1 MEKPI
6 GAEQRLLELGREAL
20 ARGGIR
26 GLRVRRLCEEA
37 GVSPGTFTSYF
48 RTKRVFADRLLELW
62 YEELKSA
69 VSAQRVQGGSAFERL
84 RAELMAALHFAA
96 ANVGILLQIAQDI
109 GAGEA
114 SARAL
119 VPLAQLN
126 HIAWLRQDIREAQ
139 AEGDIIP
146 GEPWDLLIYIIGAV
160 NMPIAVSR
168 MVNVPALQGFL
179 APSVSEEAC
188 RQRLDWALEGIR
200 VKGGAA

>member
-1 MEKPI
+1 MEKSI

-37 GVSPGTFTSYF
+37 GVSPGTFTSF
-48 RTKRVFADRLLELW
+48 FGTKRAFADRLLEQW

-69 VSAQRVQGGSAFERL
+69 ISAQREQGGTAYERL
-84 RAELMAALHFAA
+84 RAELKAGLRFAA

-126 HIAWLRQDIREAQ
+126 HLAWLRQDILDAQ
-139 AEGDIIP
+139 TEGDIIS
-146 GEPWDLLIYIIGAV
+146 GDPWDLLIYIIGAV

-168 MVNVPALQGFL
+168 LVNMSSMQGVL
-179 APSVSEEAC
+179 ARSISDEAC
-188 RQRLDWALEGIR
+188 LQRLDWALEGIR